1 MTKISIQSSGAGICE
16 AAGFPQVG
24 PTNGACTPATLN
36 KTATA
41 IDFHF
46 SVLRCQYAEAC
57 RRRDSVQSNI
67 HWTDQISTG
76 GAYLFRHLLRV
87 SAWTKDSLFAPIHTI
102 RKLSDILPR
111 CDGVD
116 LISFDVFDTLLHRTI
131 EPPDLLKRH
140 AADYASEVFSARGYP
155 VSSELFMYLRN
166 ESEARLRRQ
175 SQRGGGDTECKLSDI
190 IFEVLYRLFDTEIA
204 KLETTN
210 LVEHEVELEF
220 QHLRVAKGA
229 SELLNVL
236 KSQGKR
242 VIVTSDTY
250 LELSHLRRIFIGLDL
265 SQYIDEI
272 YLSSEYGLGK
282 YSGRLFQRILEKEQA
297 DPSKVVHVGDTY
309 ESDIRGAVK
318 ARIPAV
324 FLLDFANLRRRR
336 HLARSAAKDVPQN
349 PEDLPSIGNFPTE
362 LEQPKNLLK
371 ENGELYGIGRD
382 ILGPAF
388 TLFVLEAIQEAYRI
402 GASDVYY
409 LAREGFLMRRLHD
422 ILVGK
427 MHRLFGNRPTLTHR
441 YLYVSRLATS
451 LPAIHNMGERE
462 LHFALYRDRAATLNE
477 CIKAFGLTAAK
488 FSDMAVDFQ
497 ERDGR
502 AKARLFAN
510 ATFAERVNA
519 LASVE
524 RRKLRRYLSQERFF
538 QKHEVK
544 MLVDIGWNA
553 TIQSNLTRAFERD
566 PDFPLV
572 VGLYFGRKYLHED
585 YLVSSR
591 SLYMPGLFFD
601 QKRRVPAEHAIGHCL
616 ELFELAAAAPHGAT
630 IGYKET
636 DMGIEPVCSDFDAKI
651 SQEQQR
657 LQSGIVDY
665 AVEFAKEHFDQGL
678 GFSVLRRRAIERLR
692 RLVLEPTVQE
702 AAALRSLHHSLD
714 WGSKKTRP
722 LIARNMSPLLVL
734 SPRRFVASLQECY
747 WLEGSLR
754 LTRLPGALL
763 TLSLVRRVTRIR
775 LIARRLWSA
784 CSNFFRGSVA
794 SPIKS

>member
-1 MTKISIQSSGAGICE
+1 MQSRSHEISAVGLTQEGAE
-16 AAGFPQVG
+16 SNDFSLRFVSETAHSD
-24 PTNGACTPATLN
+24 N
-36 KTATA
+36 KA
-41 IDFHF
+41 
-46 SVLRCQYAEAC
+46 SLLRCQYIEAC
-57 RRRDSVQSNI
+57 RQRDLFGVSQRWSDRVAAKSVVGLR
-67 HWTDQISTG
+67 QILHV
-76 GAYLFRHLLRV
+76 A
-87 SAWTKDSLFAPIHTI
+87 AWVKDRQLASVRTIKTLPDISSLCANA
-102 RKLSDILPR
+102 D
-111 CDGVD
+111 VV
-116 LISFDVFDTLLHRTI
+116 SFDVFDTLLHRTV

-140 AADYASEVFSARGYP
+140 AANYASEIFSARGYP
-155 VSSELFMYLRN
+155 VSSELFMYLRT
-166 ESEARLRRQ
+166 EVEARLRRQ
-175 SQRGGGDTECKLSDI
+175 SQRSGRDTECKLSDI
-190 IFEVLYRLFDTEIA
+190 IFEVLYRLLDTEIA
-204 KLETTN
+204 ELETAN
-210 LVEHEVELEF
+210 LVEHEVEVEL
-220 QHLRVAKGA
+220 QHVRVAEGA
-229 SELLNVL
+229 RDLLQVL
-236 KSQGKR
+236 KSRGKR
-242 VIVTSDTY
+242 VIATSDTY

-265 SQYIDEI
+265 DRYIDEI

-282 YSGRLFQRILEKEQA
+282 YSGRLFQRILEKERA

-318 ARIPAV
+318 VRIPAV
-324 FLLDFANLRRRR
+324 FLLDFSNLRRRR
-336 HLARSAAKDVPQN
+336 HLARSAVKDVPQN
-349 PEDLPSIGNFPTE
+349 PGDLPLIGNFPTE
-362 LEQPKNLLK
+362 LEQPKSLLK

-402 GASDVYY
+402 GAADVYY

-422 ILVGK
+422 ILTGK
-427 MHRLFGNRPTLTHR
+427 MQQLFGNRPTLTHR

-451 LPAIHNMGERE
+451 LPAIHNLGERE

-497 ERDGR
+497 ERDEM

-538 QKHEVK
+538 KKHEVK

-585 YLVSSR
+585 HLVSSR

-630 IGYKET
+630 IGYEEADSGVKP
-636 DMGIEPVCSDFDAKI
+636 IFSDSGTEI
-651 SQEQQR
+651 TPEQQL
-657 LQSGIVDY
+657 LQSGIIDY
-665 AVEFAKEHFDQGL
+665 AVSFAEVLATQEFDL
-678 GFSVLRRRAIERLR
+678 SVLRRRAVERLQK
-692 RLVLEPTVQE
+692 LILEPTLPE
-702 AAALRSLHHSLD
+702 ATALQNFNHSLD

-722 LIARNMSPLLVL
+722 LIPRDITPSLVL
-734 SPRRFVASLQECY
+734 RPRRFFVALQDCY

-754 LTRLPGALL
+754 MTRIPGALTIL
-763 TLSLVRRVTRIR
+763 ALVRRAVRIR
-775 LIARRLWSA
+775 LIANRMWQA
-784 CSNFFRGSVA
+784 CTNFFRCSVTTVVR
-794 SPIKS
+794 S